1 MIFRTLLL
9 TAALM
14 ATINL
19 CSQNQAA
26 LNYGVQTQ
34 TVLSYT
40 GWRQNINFEFAVN
53 KNRFYLGPGLS
64 ISDAYMPAKTSF
76 GWQAGYNRVFEH
88 EKNWITTAGVHF
100 QAFYGA
106 DRVQVRPQTY
116 EAFFNYGLGYQ
127 TGKFQIINT
136 LGFGGYLERFYNT
149 GFGEIQMQEGYNFML
164 NLTVGYTF

>member
-1 MIFRTLLL
+1 MY
-9 TAALM
+9 
-14 ATINL
+14 
-19 CSQNQAA
+19 SQNQSV
-26 LNYGVQTQ
+26 LNYGIQTQ
-34 TVLSYT
+34 TILSYT

-76 GWQAGYNRVFEH
+76 GWQAGYNRIFKH
-88 EKNWITTAGVHF
+88 EKNWITTAGIHL
-100 QAFYGA
+100 QALYGA
-106 DRVQVRPQTY
+106 YPASVRPQTY
-116 EAFFNYGLGYQ
+116 EAFVNYGLGYQ
-127 TGKFQIINT
+127 TGRLQIINT